1 MRLTT
6 HRLISI
12 VVASA
17 LVAACGGD
25 DADGTVEPAP
35 TEATADATE
44 DQPDSSGGPD
54 GSVDS
59 TEPTE
64 STDQTRPANDADDE
78 ASPFPVT
85 IEHKYGETTIDAEP
99 TRVVSVGFA
108 EHDGILALG
117 VTPIGVRDWY
127 GEQPFATWPWAQDEL
142 GDAEPEVIAAAELNF
157 EQIAAMQP
165 DIILGI
171 ASGMSDSDYATL
183 SAIAPTV
190 AQPGEFPD
198 YGTPWRDQLAITGRA
213 LGRTAE
219 ADVVLADIEQRFTD
233 ARADHPEFEGAT
245 TTVAFTFEDLP
256 GAYSSN
262 DIRSQLLTE
271 LGFVIPPEFD
281 ELAGDNFYFSVSQE
295 ELATLDADTIV
306 WILGDE
312 SGYDAVRA
320 MPLRPTLTAYAEGRE
335 IVADPLLSGA
345 FSHASPLSLEYVLDE
360 LVPELALAV
369 DGDPATVVPSAIA
382 LADDPAGTGA
392 FDEDQQAAADAWATV
407 FDSTIGFDAK
417 APFLEDADDLRETV
431 DSYTT
436 AGDAMGGIALE
447 PTAVTIDADTA
458 AVTYDVLFGG
468 APAYSALEGTL
479 TRVDATWTV
488 GRDEFC
494 TFMASARNAC
504 PA

>member
-1 MRLTT
+1 MRLTS
-6 HRLISI
+6 HRLISV
-12 VVASA
+12 VVAAA

-25 DADGTVEPAP
+25 DTATDTAP
-35 TEATADATE
+35 TETTTDTAASAEEQSDEPAE
-44 DQPDSSGGPD
+44 SGDSADMSE
-54 GSVDS
+54 SS
-59 TEPTE
+59 E
-64 STDQTRPANDADDE
+64 STVPGDDDSEE
-78 ASPFPVT
+78 AAPDFPVT

-99 TRVVSVGFA
+99 ERVVSIGFA

-127 GEQPFATWPWAQDEL
+127 GDQPFATWPWAQDEL

-157 EQIAAMQP
+157 EQIAAMRP

-183 SAIAPTV
+183 SAIAPTI

-198 YGTPWRDQLAITGRA
+198 YGTPWREQLAITGRA

-219 ADVVLADIEQRFTD
+219 AAEVLADTEQLFADT
-233 ARADHPEFEGAT
+233 RAAHPEFDGAT
-245 TTVAFTFEDLP
+245 TAVAFTFEDLP

-262 DIRSQLLTE
+262 DIRSQVLTE

-281 ELAGDNFYFSVSQE
+281 ELAGDSFYFSVSQE
-295 ELATLDADTIV
+295 ELATLDADTLI

-312 SGYDAVRA
+312 SGYAAVRA
-320 MPLRPTLTAYAEGRE
+320 MPLRPTLTAYTEGRE

-345 FSHASPLSLEYVLDE
+345 FSHASPLSLEFVIDE

-369 DGDPATVVPSAIA
+369 DGDPTTVVPSAIA
-382 LADDPAGTGA
+382 LDDDPATG
-392 FDEDQQAAADAWATV
+392 DLDDDQQAAADAWSTV
-407 FDSTIGFDAK
+407 FDSTIGFDVK
-417 APFLEDADDLRETV
+417 APYLASSDELRETV
-431 DSYTT
+431 ESYTA
-436 AGDAMGGIALE
+436 AGEAMGGIGLE
-447 PTAVTIDADTA
+447 PTAVRIDGDEAT
-458 AVTYDVLFGG
+458 VTYDVLFGG
-468 APAYSALEGTL
+468 APAYTALEGEMA
-479 TRVDATWTV
+479 RVDGVWTV

-504 PA
+504 PS